1 MKRFLT
7 FALMLGLL
15 CTASVFPASA
25 SSDAVSDEVI
35 TQVIGALGIMTGDEN
50 GDLNL
55 SDNVTRAEFA
65 RMLVATS
72 SYKDKVSAD
81 SRL

>member
-15 CTASVFPASA
+15 CTASFFPASA

-50 GDLNL
+50 GNLNL
-55 SDNVTRAEFA
+55 YPCRICTYA
-65 RMLVATS
+65 RRGLV
-72 SYKDKVSAD
+72 
-81 SRL
+81 L